1 MSEHVFI
8 CRVISKP
15 EGINFII
22 SSKHTYLRAML
33 ICSLITD
40 QKTIF
45 SYNSEQF
52 DLYEGEQLL
61 LVRHSFSQLIVR
73 GTMLTVD
80 LIDQNG
86 ERVDRQ
92 SIFLQNEV
100 EKNYVPLIET
110 KGNICR
116 VTNGGR
122 ITIELAGVAF
132 GIYAHYNDVLEQ
144 LQTYITNRESDC
156 DVSVE
161 MEDILKEKEKADK
174 TYKYPPT
181 ISEIELYALR
191 KRVSESILNYN
202 CFQIHGAAFAVDKCG
217 YIFTADSGIGKTT
230 HMRLWMNNLNNAYVV
245 NGDQPLVKVGTEV
258 MVCGSP
264 WCGKEGW
271 NKNVEVPLK
280 AIVIMERSKAN
291 SIIEISMSEALVE
304 LLRQV
309 HRPSDSAQMKM
320 TLQLLSLLEG
330 RIKFYR
336 FMFNN
341 FAEDA
346 FSVSYNKIHL
356 GQ

>member
-1 MSEHVFI
+1 MGEHVFI

-15 EGINFII
+15 ERIDFII
-22 SSKHTYLRAML
+22 SSIHTYLKARL
-33 ICSLITD
+33 ICSLIND
-40 QKTIF
+40 HRIIL
-45 SYNSEQF
+45 SYHSEQF

-61 LVRHSFSQLIVR
+61 SIRHSFSQLMVR
-73 GTMLTVD
+73 GAMLAVD

-92 SIFLQNEV
+92 CIFLQNEV
-100 EKNYVPLIET
+100 EKNSNPLIET
-110 KGNICR
+110 KGNISR

-132 GIYAHYNDVLEQ
+132 KIYAHFNEVLEQ
-144 LQTYITNRESDC
+144 LQAYITNKESDC
-156 DVSVE
+156 EVCVD

-174 TYKYPPT
+174 LYIYPPT
-181 ISEIELYALR
+181 ISEVESYALR
-191 KRVSESILNYN
+191 KIVSESILNYN
-202 CFQIHGAAFAVDKCG
+202 CFQIHGAAFAVDRCG

-230 HMRLWMNNLNNAYVV
+230 HMRLWMKKLKNAYVV
-245 NGDQPLVKVGTEV
+245 NGDQPIVKVATEI

-271 NKNVEVPLK
+271 NSNVEVPLK
-280 AIVIMERSKAN
+280 AIVIMERSKEN

-309 HRPSDSAQMKM
+309 HKPSDAVKMRM

-336 FMFNN
+336 FKFNN

-346 FSVSYNKIHL
+346 FSVSYNKVYL
-356 GQ
+356 EQ